1 MFAGGLSFSSFVVS
15 PEGEVVAFG
24 LNCTDGLIG
33 VRCGLLRN
41 ALSVVFGGAA
51 FEVTRPTLLQRQW
64 PEPAMITCSGDNF
77 SLLLDT
83 EGGLWGCGRYSS
95 EINATHFTPMRFG
108 LPSQELPR
116 FSYVAVGQYFWLA
129 IDSRGSV
136 WAAMTNTR
144 NRNEPALGI
153 GAGRA
158 SPSIQCIPDL
168 PCVTKIACGARIS
181 LLEAAEGSLWGSGF
195 LSSDGPAWTKHQR
208 LPTGAIAFPLRSL
221 AVGRA
226 FFAVVDSNGA
236 LWTFGDIHPPHQR
249 AAAPFPSTPLQHEE
263 LPPIQTATAGDV
275 HLLLLDEAGYV
286 WSSGANDSGQL
297 GREGPPDRFLTI
309 NEIGGGNLAIAAGN
323 QHSMVQS
330 KEGILVFG
338 KNVSGQLGLEGVEDR
353 FIPTLLPGIQ
363 CRTPNREKIRPKS
376 AYSSLPLD
384 VPN

>member
-1 MFAGGLSFSSFVVS
+1 M
-15 PEGEVVAFG
+15 AFG

-144 NRNEPALGI
+144 NRNEPALG
-153 GAGRA
+153 
-158 SPSIQCIPDL
+158 
-168 PCVTKIACGARIS
+168 
-181 LLEAAEGSLWGSGF
+181 
-195 LSSDGPAWTKHQR
+195 
-208 LPTGAIAFPLRSL
+208 
-221 AVGRA
+221 VGY
-226 FFAVVDSNGA
+226 
-236 LWTFGDIHPPHQR
+236 
-249 AAAPFPSTPLQHEE
+249 
-263 LPPIQTATAGDV
+263 
-275 HLLLLDEAGYV
+275 LD
-286 WSSGANDSGQL
+286 
-297 GREGPPDRFLTI
+297 
-309 NEIGGGNLAIAAGN
+309 
-323 QHSMVQS
+323 
-330 KEGILVFG
+330 
-338 KNVSGQLGLEGVEDR
+338 
-353 FIPTLLPGIQ
+353 
-363 CRTPNREKIRPKS
+363 
-376 AYSSLPLD
+376 
-384 VPN
+384 